1 MVFRYFSE
9 NLASETFGEF
19 LLGYREMEPQPPV
32 TFSINGVQVDLT
44 GESLRGLDGVGVPV
58 RPQTFATLRYLLRNP
73 NRLVTKDE
81 LINAVWLGV
90 PVTDDSL
97 VQCVHEIRRALK
109 DHHHDVLQTVAK
121 RGYRI
126 VLPEIS
132 SPPTRTNK
140 ASLAVLPFTT
150 LNDDRVQD
158 YFADGLVDDLITG
171 LSRIPGLLVIARNSS
186 FAFRSEPRDVRRTAK
201 ELGVQYLLE
210 GRVRRSAS
218 QIRINAQLVDG
229 PSATHIWAGKFDG
242 AAADIF
248 DLQDKLTEQ
257 IVGAIEPSVR
267 RAEIDRARRNPP
279 NSIEAYDH
287 YLRALPHAHVNSPT
301 ETEEAL
307 RLLHLSLKLDSR
319 FFAAHGYAAWC
330 HEQRYFRAGFH
341 PQDRVA
347 ALEHADIALGINSD
361 DPNAISMGAFV
372 RAILTRDYDGAI
384 GPLDRALA
392 MNENSALA
400 LGFSAIVSSHSDR
413 YDRAVDHARRALRLS
428 PIDDPLNYHP
438 YCALG
443 LTYLFIGRFP
453 EAVKYSTLAV
463 QANPSF
469 SVTHVY
475 LVASQVGVGNMD
487 AAHSAASR
495 LLEVAPAFSIDTFV
509 QMGQFRASLMEGL
522 ASALKAVGLPQGA
535 AAAK

>member
-1 MVFRYFSE
+1 M
-9 NLASETFGEF
+9 GC
-19 LLGYREMEPQPPV
+19 REMEPQSLAA
-32 TFSINGVQVDLT
+32 FLINGVQVDLA
-44 GESLRGLDGVGVPV
+44 GESLRGPDGVVVPV
-58 RPQTFATLRYLLRNP
+58 RPQAFATLRYLLHNP
-73 NRLVTKDE
+73 NRVVTKDE
-81 LINAVWLGV
+81 LIDAVWRET

-109 DHHHDVLQTVAK
+109 DENHDVLQTVPK
-121 RGYRI
+121 RVYRI
-126 VLPEIS
+126 TLPGSS
-132 SPPTRTNK
+132 SPPTPKNK
-140 ASLAVLPFTT
+140 ASLGVLPFTN
-150 LNDDRVQD
+150 LNHDPMQN
-158 YFADGLVDDLITG
+158 YFADGLVDDLITS
-171 LSRIPGLLVIARNSS
+171 LARIPGLLVIARNSS
-186 FAFRSEPRDVRRTAK
+186 FAFRSEPRDVRKIAQ

-210 GRVRRSAS
+210 GSVRRSEN

-229 PSATHIWAGKFDG
+229 PSAIHIWTGKFDG
-242 AAADIF
+242 AVADIF
-248 DLQDKLTEQ
+248 ALQDKLTEQ

-267 RAEIDRARRNPP
+267 RAEIDRVRRNPP
-279 NSIEAYDH
+279 NSLAAYDL
-287 YLRALPHAHVNSPT
+287 YLQALPHAHVNSPS

-307 RLLHLSLKLDSR
+307 RLLRLSLTLDSR
-319 FFAAHGYAAWC
+319 YFAAHGYAAWC
-330 HEQRYFRAGFH
+330 FEQRYFRAGFH
-341 PQDRVA
+341 AQDRTA

-372 RAILTRDYDGAI
+372 RAILTRDYDGAV

-413 YDRAVDHARRALRLS
+413 YDRAVDHAQRALRLS

-443 LTYLFIGRFP
+443 LTYLFTGQFP

-475 LVASQVGVGNMD
+475 LVASQVGLGNMD

-495 LLEVAPAFSIDTFV
+495 LLEVAPAFSIDAFV
-509 QMGQFRASLMEGL
+509 KMGQFRASLMDGL
-522 ASALKAVGLPQGA
+522 ASALETVGLPQYA
-535 AAAK
+535 AAAE